1 VKNSG
6 QLSYWV
12 VLMARAV
19 AAGAIALVVTFSADH
34 SATFG
39 FATVGA
45 FAVVTGAVI
54 GRGTVG
60 TGVAA
65 PILRRGL
72 AGVLIAGGVVSL
84 ALLAAP
90 VEVFLFLIIAIFGAS
105 GALELIVGIRAHDR
119 ESIFLGALGGALA
132 IAALLIPS
140 NYALTYVVNEESR
153 VLTAS
158 VMIVGVFGVYAA
170 ISAVYLVIAALSAKW
185 STAMPVASVGSEA

>member
-12 VLMARAV
+12 VLMARAIV
-19 AAGAIALVVTFSADH
+19 AAAVALVITFSADH
-34 SATFG
+34 SASFG
-39 FATVGA
+39 FVTVGA
-45 FAVVTGAVI
+45 FAIVTGAVI
-54 GRGTVG
+54 GRGTFG

-65 PILRRGL
+65 PILRCIQ
-72 AGVLIAGGVVSL
+72 AAVLIVGGAVSL

-90 VEVFLFLIIAIFGAS
+90 VEAFLFLVIAIFGAA
-105 GALELIVGIRAHDR
+105 GVLELVVGIRAADR

-132 IAALLIPS
+132 IAALVIPS

-185 STAMPVASVGSEA
+185 STAMPVDSVGSEA